1 MFGNLWIMTSTFCLT
16 VVHPHEFS
24 EPSSIVTRRQVI
36 GETSLIGAR
45 SLLRTTRKSPR
56 TSHRVFSVS
65 SDKVERKGCFFGYDV
80 SVDRFLAEEMRGD
93 KVCFSPSRINRKEGG
108 KGFDI

>member
-1 MFGNLWIMTSTFCLT
+1 MRVRSSARLENL
-16 VVHPHEFS
+16 HEL
-24 EPSSIVTRRQVI
+24 PIVYSQFRR
-36 GETSLIGAR
+36 T
-45 SLLRTTRKSPR
+45 KS
-56 TSHRVFSVS
+56 
-65 SDKVERKGCFFGYDV
+65 RKGCFFGYDV